1 MGTLYYGGSAEPIE
15 MNDRT
20 LAHLKIVISSKLRRS
35 ESFTVSWDHPSGNAL
50 ARTSLWMHPSIP
62 LRFSFDDVSS
72 LQLDREWLESLAT
85 AAHSASGVVLDP
97 ETIRVPTSELASPV
111 N

>member
-1 MGTLYYGGSAEPIE
+1 MGTLYYGGSAEPID

-35 ESFTVSWDHPSGNAL
+35 ESFTVSWDHSSGDVV
-50 ARTSLWMHPSIP
+50 ARTSLWLHPSIP
-62 LRFSFDDVSS
+62 LRFVFDDVSKV
-72 LQLDREWLESLAT
+72 QLDREWLESLAT

-97 ETIRVPTSELASPV
+97 ETVVVPTAELAGAAR
-111 N
+111 